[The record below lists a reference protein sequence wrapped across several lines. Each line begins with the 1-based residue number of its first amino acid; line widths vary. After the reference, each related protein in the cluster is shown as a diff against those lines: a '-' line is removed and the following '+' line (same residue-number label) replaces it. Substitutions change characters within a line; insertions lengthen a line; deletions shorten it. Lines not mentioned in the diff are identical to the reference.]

1 MKKKLCANVKGG
13 ALKDELKEYK
23 KLVDGAKHVCKRC
36 GRAAAKP
43 GNLCKPSKI

>member
-1 MKKKLCANVKGG
+1 MKKKMCANVKAG
-13 ALKDELKEYK
+13 ALKDDLKEYK
-23 KLVDGAKHVCKRC
+23 KLVADAKHVCRKC